1 MVDGQ
6 TGYLRELGDV
16 PALAAA
22 VRTLVDDR
30 ALAERMGEAAQARAE
45 RCFSAEASVARYV
58 EFYRRVLAECR
69 E

>member
-1 MVDGQ
+1 M
-6 TGYLRELGDV
+6 GD
-16 PALAAA
+16 AAK
-22 VRTLVDDR
+22 
-30 ALAERMGEAAQARAE
+30 ARAE